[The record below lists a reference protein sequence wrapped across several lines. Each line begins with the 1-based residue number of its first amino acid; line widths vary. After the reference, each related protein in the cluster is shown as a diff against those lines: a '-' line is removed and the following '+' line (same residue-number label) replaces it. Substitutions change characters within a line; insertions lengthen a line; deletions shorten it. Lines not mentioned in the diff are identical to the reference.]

1 MKTNNVTYYT
11 LTREQVLAIATRAAQ
26 IAVEQALDGPPPT
39 DRAPFIH
46 TGQDEPEKREM
57 TGRERSI
64 LDAIFAVQS

>member
-1 MKTNNVTYYT
+1 MKTKNVTYYT

-46 TGQDEPEKREM
+46 AEQDGQNPEKREM

-64 LDAIFAVQS
+64 LESFFR